1 MTSTT
6 GSVITHDRFYIDGQ
20 WLKPRGSGRIT
31 VISPNTAEMIG
42 DVPEGVPADIDAAVT
57 AARRAFDDPRGW
69 STLAPTERAAHMH
82 RFADEIDRRKD
93 EFATLVSSQ
102 NGMPISLAGE
112 MEAVFP
118 SVLLRYYADMAASQ
132 PDDVRE
138 GMFGGTVEVRREP
151 IGVVGA
157 IVPWNFPQT
166 LTAFKYAPALAAGCT
181 LVIKPS
187 PETVL
192 DAFLLA
198 QAAEAAGLPAGVLN
212 IVPAGR
218 EVGAHLVSHP
228 GVDKVAFTG
237 STAAG
242 RAIAQTCGQLLR
254 PVTLELGGKS
264 ATIVLDDADL
274 DLEKIG
280 NDLFVATFTNNG
292 QTCFLGTRVLAP
304 RSRYGEIVDTLTAFA
319 DSMAV
324 GSSLDA
330 GTQVGPMATAGHRD
344 RVEGYIAKGRDE
356 GGRITTGGGRP
367 ADQDRGWFVQPTVFA
382 DVDNTATISREEIF
396 GPVLSVI
403 GYDNDDDAVAIANDS
418 ELRPRWNGLERRS
431 AAGAVGGASRTNR
444 HHRSRPLH
452 PRPRCSVRRDQAQRN
467 GTRTRARGLGRVSES
482 QVHLSLIRTGGRH
495 VESLYDPCS
504 FSRAIPGTGC
514 VAVQRTELH
523 LRRVRRCR
531 CTTRHRPRA

>member
-1 MTSTT
+1 M
-6 GSVITHDRFYIDGQ
+6 
-20 WLKPRGSGRIT
+20 
-31 VISPNTAEMIG
+31 ISPNTAEMIG
-42 DVPEGVPADIDAAVT
+42 DVPEGVPADIDTAVT

-102 NGMPISLAGE
+102 NGMPISLAGQ

-138 GMFGGTVEVRREP
+138 GMIGGTVEVRREP

-198 QAAEAAGLPAGVLN
+198 EAAEAAGLPAGVLN

-237 STAAG
+237 STGAG
-242 RAIAQTCGQLLR
+242 RSIAQTCGRLLR

-280 NDLFVATFTNNG
+280 DDLFVATFTNNG

-330 GTQVGPMATAGHRD
+330 GTQVGPMATAVHRD

-431 AAGAVGGASRTNR
+431 AAGAVRGTSRTNR

-452 PRPRCSVRRDQAQRN
+452 ARPCCSVRRDQAQRN
-467 GTRTRARGLGRVSES
+467 GTRTRTRGLGRVSEP
-482 QVHLSLIRTGGRH
+482 QVHLSLIRATKKRLVPRWIRISH
-495 VESLYDPCS
+495 STWRPSCRISLRSLFIQPSD
-504 FSRAIPGTGC
+504 SRNALRCGATNRASPSPSSTMPP
-514 VAVQRTELH
+514 RDSPLH
-523 LRRVRRCR
+523 
-531 CTTRHRPRA
+531 

>member
-1 MTSTT
+1 MTSTTT

-20 WLKPRGSGRIT
+20 WLKPRGLGRIT

-42 DVPEGVPADIDAAVT
+42 DVPEGVPADIDTAVT

-69 STLAPTERAAHMH
+69 STLAPTERAAHIH

-418 ELRPRWNGLERRS
+418 NYGLGGTVWSADPQRALSVARR
-431 AAGAVGGASRTNR
+431 VRT
-444 HHRSRPLH
+444 
-452 PRPRCSVRRDQAQRN
+452 
-467 GTRTRARGLGRVSES
+467 GTIGLGRYIPDPVAPF
-482 QVHLSLIRTGGRH
+482 GGIKHSGMGR
-495 VESLYDPCS
+495 
-504 FSRAIPGTGC
+504 
-514 VAVQRTELH
+514 ELGPEG
-523 LRRVRRCR
+523 LAAYQNLKSIYR
-531 CTTRHRPRA
+531 